1 MFTSL
6 KKINLYLRLVS
17 FWKIPL
23 LFYCRPKIIF
33 LDDKTIKVKI
43 KFRRKVKNHL
53 GSMYLGALTIGADI
67 TAGYFAFHFFRLH
80 KKKISLIF
88 KDFHADFYKRAM
100 GDVQFTC
107 DMGNDIKEMIKSFP
121 DYDGSS
127 FENHHNQGRT
137 KQFERISKRKRNRGI
152 DIRTEFIRD
161 PLRTTTS
168 SLNTSIY
175 G

>member
-6 KKINLYLRLVS
+6 KKINLYLKLIS

-33 LDDKTIKVKI
+33 LDEKTIKVKI
-43 KFRRKVKNHL
+43 KLKRKVKNHL

-67 TAGYFAFHFFRLH
+67 TAGYFAFHFLQLH

-107 DMGNDIKEMIKSFP
+107 DMGSDIKEMINKSVKNPERVNLAVAVSATVPSISDEIIARFILTL
-121 DYDGSS
+121 SVK
-127 FENHHNQGRT
+127 T
-137 KQFERISKRKRNRGI
+137 K
-152 DIRTEFIRD
+152 
-161 PLRTTTS
+161 
-168 SLNTSIY
+168 
-175 G
+175 